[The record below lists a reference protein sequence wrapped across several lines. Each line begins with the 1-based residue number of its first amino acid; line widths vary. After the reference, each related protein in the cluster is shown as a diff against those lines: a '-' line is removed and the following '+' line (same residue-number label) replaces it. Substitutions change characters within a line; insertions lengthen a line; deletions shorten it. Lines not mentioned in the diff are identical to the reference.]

1 MGRSRACPSLCDP
14 LAGQPLGNRPA
25 PPLVPRVLA
34 TCAPCEGRGGA
45 SGASLALGGAG
56 RDGCERPRSTLRH
69 APKQRPV
76 RPNAGPTG
84 PTRGGQRGLQRR
96 RGLQETG
103 VVVARRQDDHGPRQ
117 ITATRR
123 ALRHL
128 RGVQPPPRNGPQT
141 LPTAPPART
150 GPGHDPTRLVEGR
163 LPLGV
168 RGIVRVA
175 AALGGLRRLQNRPQ
189 SARRRAFDL
198 DVGGPTRRHRCTA
211 SGTYHGLRVTPSYA
225 PLRAHLGPLE
235 PRQRGAPDHAVHTEE
250 MAFFTGPLGPGS
262 LLVVYGHRHYIT
274 RSGQL
279 H

>member
-25 PPLVPRVLA
+25 PPLVPRLLA

-56 RDGCERPRSTLRH
+56 RDGCERSRSTLRH

-96 RGLQETG
+96 RGPQETG

-163 LPLGV
+163 LPLAM
-168 RGIVRVA
+168 RGAVCAA
-175 AALGGLRRLQNRPQ
+175 AALEALRRLQNPPRSPQ
-189 SARRRAFDL
+189 EGLRSRR
-198 DVGGPTRRHRCTA
+198 GRHRPPPPL
-211 SGTYHGLRVTPSYA
+211 HGRGRMPRAANRDIAGLHPGRPS
-225 PLRAHLGPLE
+225 L
-235 PRQRGAPDHAVHTEE
+235 AVYLL
-250 MAFFTGPLGPGS
+250 ATG
-262 LLVVYGHRHYIT
+262 
-274 RSGQL
+274 
-279 H
+279 